1 MRWSRIGTRSA
12 GRAPE
17 QLVDTA
23 ALALGRTARATV
35 PGRHPDSLL
44 AGRRGRA
51 VVDVARD
58 DNRCADTSGDACGR
72 FGACS
77 PRTRQTRSAGRAP
90 EQLLDT
96 PALALGRT
104 ARAAV
109 PGSHRDSLL
118 AGRRGRAVVGVARG
132 GNRCADT
139 LGDDLPDD
147 HDAFTSLAAQPH
159 LVTGPYGMR
168 GLDPD
173 AVDPDVP
180 GPAGTRRGRT
190 GRGQPHRPDPAVH
203 PPSLITCHPP
213 NCNAIRARCGPKET
227 LTPLRRPCGCW
238 FQENSAL

>member
-1 MRWSRIGTRSA
+1 MAVREVARSLSRPAAGPIRHPGRRSA
-12 GRAPE
+12 PE
-17 QLVDTA
+17 
-23 ALALGRTARATV
+23 
-35 PGRHPDSLL
+35 
-44 AGRRGRA
+44 
-51 VVDVARD
+51 
-58 DNRCADTSGDACGR
+58 
-72 FGACS
+72 
-77 PRTRQTRSAGRAP
+77 TRSAGRAP

-118 AGRRGRAVVGVARG
+118 AGRRGRAVVDVARG

-147 HDAFTSLAAQPH
+147 HDAFMSLAAQPH

-213 NCNAIRARCGPKET
+213 NCNAIRAHR
-227 LTPLRRPCGCW
+227 LRP
-238 FQENSAL
+238 A